1 MRGRYSV
8 ESVERWRDRVH
19 RRLPRLALTTRT
31 KATNFV
37 QEVGFCFVFRAT
49 DADLPS
55 LCQAAQVGFSANGH
69 IQRHPEF
76 RDGVPSELG
85 EILPRQA
92 DAYYAKLLL
101 HRPTIVSLDYLPHF
115 FAVSGRSGEK
125 NEHVRQAMRGD
136 LSPMARTIME
146 HLNRRSPQSTA
157 SLRRLAG
164 SGERKVKGTFDLA
177 LTELQAKMYIAKTL
191 EGQHSFS
198 FLWAPVTE
206 LYAPQVRRA
215 RRISADAARHEILE
229 RYFRNQLIGSLSSIR
244 RLFRWDRQDV
254 FRSLGELM
262 RRGII
267 TPDVQV
273 EGIHERQ
280 YIFIT

>member
-1 MRGRYSV
+1 MRGLHSV

-19 RRLPRLALTTRT
+19 RRLPRLAVTTRI

-37 QEVGFCFVFRAT
+37 NEVGFCFVFQAS

-55 LCQAAQVGFSANGH
+55 LCQAAQLGFSSPGH
-69 IQRHPEF
+69 MRSRPEA
-76 RDGVPSELG
+76 RNGVPSEIG
-85 EILPRQA
+85 EILPAQA

-101 HRPTIVSLDYLPHF
+101 HRPTMVSLDYLPHF
-115 FAVSGRSGEK
+115 FSISGRSGEK
-125 NEHVRQAMRGD
+125 NEHVRQELRGN

-146 HLNRRSPQSTA
+146 HLNRHSPQSTA
-157 SLRRLAG
+157 SLRRIAV

-177 LTELQAKMYIAKTL
+177 LVELQARMYIAKTL
-191 EGQHSFS
+191 EGRHSFS

-215 RRISADAARHEILE
+215 RRISTDAARHEILE
-229 RYFRNQLIGSLSSIR
+229 RYFRNQLIGSLGSIR
-244 RLFRWDRQDV
+244 RLFRWEKQDV

-267 TPDVQV
+267 TPNVQV
-273 EGIHERQ
+273 EGLHEPQ
-280 YIFIT
+280 YILIT